1 MKTLQY
7 RGWRMVNGKR
17 RWITVEFLGGHS
29 FMFSIGW
36 FFPAKQRAVW
46 PANAPFN
53 DFVDAT
59 LKWM

>member
-1 MKTLQY
+1 
-7 RGWRMVNGKR
+7 MVNGKR
-17 RWITVEFLGGHS
+17 RWVTVEFLGGHS
-29 FMFSIGW
+29 FELSIGW

-53 DFVDAT
+53 EFVDAT